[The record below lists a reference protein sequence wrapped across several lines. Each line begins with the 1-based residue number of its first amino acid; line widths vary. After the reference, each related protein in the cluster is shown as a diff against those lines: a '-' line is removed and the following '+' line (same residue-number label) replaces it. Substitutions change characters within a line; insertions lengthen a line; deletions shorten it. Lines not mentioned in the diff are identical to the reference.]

1 MRHRWVLRPQS
12 RAQCGRPYASAG
24 PGHPV
29 RCRPARLC
37 LSISVSPPHTPYSS
51 LVCIANSR
59 QVVSTGQVAHT
70 VWACQRATNSRRRRF
85 DHSGP
90 EAVHSLEPS
99 QVSRRSLCALQL
111 SVESGLPVFFADPRS
126 PWQRGSNE
134 NTNGLLRQYF
144 PQGHRPIPLD
154 RRGPCSHR
162 AHPQHAAT
170 RDSRMANSRQSSG
183 RASTV
188 TTNVKCC
195 VDRLNPP

>member
-1 MRHRWVLRPQS
+1 M
-12 RAQCGRPYASAG
+12 
-24 PGHPV
+24 
-29 RCRPARLC
+29 
-37 LSISVSPPHTPYSS
+37 SISVSPPHTPYSS

-70 VWACQRATNSRRRRF
+70 VLACQRATNSRRRRF

-99 QVSRRSLCALQL
+99 QVSRRSLCGLQL

-144 PQGHRPIPLD
+144 PKGTDLSRWIAEDLAAIAHTLNTRPREILGWRTPAKALD
-154 RRGPCSHR
+154 EHLQSL
-162 AHPQHAAT
+162 QTSNFAT
-170 RDSRMANSRQSSG
+170 TD
-183 RASTV
+183 
-188 TTNVKCC
+188 
-195 VDRLNPP
+195 